1 MEENI
6 RKRIIELNN
15 RIDDAKWELSNAE
28 DELIKLE
35 DDLQNKNENTIKDIN
50 NLKREMKRDG
60 LYSDE
65 LEGFLD
71 NYMRFYNN

>member
-15 RIDDAKWELSNAE
+15 RIDDAKWELSHAE

-35 DDLQNKNENTIKDIN
+35 DDLQNNNDNTIKDIN
-50 NLKREMKRDG
+50 NLKREMKRDR

-65 LEGFLD
+65 MEEFLD